1 MNVVRL
7 DNVAGV
13 RQPAYL
19 RSVVLAAD
27 ANNGTFVTLGTLA
40 DGEREI
46 FNATVTKEGDKNV
59 ALLASPEVIV
69 NNATKNDV
77 TDFTNVA
84 GVPARAYLLQVGD
97 QFSVTGGTYVVGTA
111 VTVGNL
117 TIMPIA
123 KETVGDLAF
132 DVLEVRA

>member
-27 ANNGTFVTLGTLA
+27 ANNGTFVTLGTLV

-84 GVPARAYLLQVGD
+84 GVPSRAYLLQVGD

-123 KETVGDLAF
+123 KETVGDLVF
-132 DVLEVRA
+132 DVLDVRA